1 MKNTQEENARKGE
14 SMLTKFGTSKKIYVI
29 PYIISGD
36 PYIDDDDDEDV
47 LGVLISDNEE
57 SIERYTERQ
66 EIKYRDYCL
75 DYDDIIEMSEYEARE
90 RYGNDI
96 IDILRKEDGYV
107 EELEDN
113 HIYDETFMSIEEL
126 RERRGIESEPF
137 DAEEII
143 RKIASEYVITPRRK
157 ESLIEIMNKLL

>member
-1 MKNTQEENARKGE
+1 MENTQEENARKGE
-14 SMLTKFGTSKKIYVI
+14 SMLTKFGAIKKIYVM
-29 PYIISGD
+29 PYVLSSD
-36 PYIDDDDDEDV
+36 PYIDDDEDV

-66 EIKYRDYCL
+66 EIKYSDYCL

-90 RYGNDI
+90 RYGNGR
-96 IDILRKEDGYV
+96 IDILRKEDGFV
-107 EELEDN
+107 HELEDN
-113 HIYDETFMSIEEL
+113 HIYNETFMSIEEL

-157 ESLIEIMNKLL
+157 EALIEIMNKLL